1 MYWSSTVDWRS
12 FPSDR
17 SSGYMPPGSSPEANL
32 SGDGSGP
39 EAMKGMS
46 RTVRVITVLAGL
58 AVLVVSCGGRAI
70 APDAPP
76 SATAAPPSYE
86 VWVVDQGETTPAGG
100 GTLYIYRGAS
110 LKDAAPA
117 PAYTVNLGEAALGVG
132 DGVGK
137 HGHSIAF
144 NPAMTHAV
152 ISYVDSGHVQVIRAS
167 DRKVVASIKMTG
179 SAAGAAQPHATAVT
193 PTGDAIIV
201 ANQGGKRLQRIAA
214 DFKNDVYKLD
224 SAADLDLSVLEDADH
239 PGNLPVIPVF
249 TPDGRY
255 VYVPMR
261 GGGSYIVDYQATPM
275 KTVATLGKSAIG
287 PQSCCATFVKDT
299 IWTTAQG
306 GATTTT
312 TSFNLYQVSGL
323 PEKPVAKKIL
333 SRTGSVE
340 SHSVILVGQYLWVAD
355 RFANTLDIVD
365 QTGEAKTLSLAS
377 GPLAGR
383 DPAPDIMAAS
393 PDGSAVFVAL
403 RGKTPTT
410 SNIKGLDNAVG
421 DVGGFAI
428 LSVKDNGR
436 DAVVS
441 SVVAFPL
448 AAGASVVDPH
458 GLRVR
463 VIK

>member
-1 MYWSSTVDWRS
+1 MRIE
-12 FPSDR
+12 R
-17 SSGYMPPGSSPEANL
+17 LGRISPF
-32 SGDGSGP
+32 
-39 EAMKGMS
+39 
-46 RTVRVITVLAGL
+46 LATL
-58 AVLVVSCGGRAI
+58 AILVASCGGRVA
-70 APDAPP
+70 APTTAP
-76 SATAAPPSYE
+76 TASPAPPSYE
-86 VWVVDQGETTPAGG
+86 LWVVDQAETTPTGG
-100 GTLYIYRGAS
+100 GTLYIYRGAD
-110 LKDAAPA
+110 LKGAAPA

-132 DGVGK
+132 DGIGK
-137 HGHSIAF
+137 HGHSITF

-167 DRKVVASIKMTG
+167 DRKGVATIKVTG
-179 SAAGAAQPHATAVT
+179 SAAGPAAPHASAVT
-193 PTGDAIIV
+193 PAGDAVIV
-201 ANQGGKRLQRIAA
+201 ANQGGKRLQRISA

-224 SAADLDLSVLEDADH
+224 SAADLDLSLLEDADH

-261 GGGSYIVDYQATPM
+261 GGGSYVVDYQATPM

-299 IWTTAQG
+299 LWTTAQG

-312 TSFNLYQVSGL
+312 TSFNLYQVTGL
-323 PEKPVAKKIL
+323 PDKPVAKKIL
-333 SRTGSVE
+333 SRTGNVE

-365 QTGEAKTLSLAS
+365 QTGDARTMSLAS

-383 DPAPDIMAAS
+383 DPAPDIMALS
-393 PDGSAVFVAL
+393 PDESTVFVAL
-403 RGKTPTT
+403 RGKTPVT
-410 SNIKGLDNAVG
+410 SNVKGLDNAVG

-428 LSVKDNGR
+428 LSVKDSGR
-436 DAVVS
+436 DALVN
-441 SVVAFPL
+441 SVVALPM

-458 GLRVR
+458 GLRIRIV
-463 VIK
+463 K

>member
-1 MYWSSTVDWRS
+1 MGIFGRT
-12 FPSDR
+12 
-17 SSGYMPPGSSPEANL
+17 SP
-32 SGDGSGP
+32 
-39 EAMKGMS
+39 
-46 RTVRVITVLAGL
+46 VLAAL
-58 AVLVVSCGGRAI
+58 AILLASCGGRAA
-70 APDAPP
+70 APSTAPTP
-76 SATAAPPSYE
+76 NPAPPSYE
-86 VWVVDQGETTPAGG
+86 LWVVDQGDTTPTGG
-100 GTLYIYRGAS
+100 GTLYIYKSAD
-110 LKDAAPA
+110 LKNAAPA

-152 ISYVDSGHVQVIRAS
+152 IAYVDSGHVQVIRAS

-179 SAAGAAQPHATAVT
+179 SSTGQAQPHATAVT
-193 PTGDAIIV
+193 PSGDAIIV
-201 ANQGGKRLQRIAA
+201 ANQGGKRLQRISA

-224 SAADLDLSVLEDADH
+224 SAADLDLSPLEDADH

-261 GGGSYIVDYQATPM
+261 GGGSYVVDYQATPM

-312 TSFNLYQVSGL
+312 TSFNLYQVTGL
-323 PEKPVAKKIL
+323 PDKPVAKKVL
-333 SRTGSVE
+333 SRTGNVE

-365 QTGEAKTLSLAS
+365 QTGDSRTMSLAS

-393 PDGSAVFVAL
+393 PDESTVYVAL
-403 RGKTPTT
+403 RGKTPLT

-428 LSVKDNGR
+428 LSVKEGGR
-436 DAVVS
+436 DAIVS
-441 SVVAFPL
+441 SFVALPL
-448 AAGASVVDPH
+448 AGGASVVDPH
-458 GLRVR
+458 GLLLRIIR
-463 VIK
+463 

>member
-1 MYWSSTVDWRS
+1 MRILSRI
-12 FPSDR
+12 
-17 SSGYMPPGSSPEANL
+17 SP
-32 SGDGSGP
+32 
-39 EAMKGMS
+39 
-46 RTVRVITVLAGL
+46 ILATL
-58 AVLVVSCGGRAI
+58 AILVASCGGRA
-70 APDAPP
+70 
-76 SATAAPPSYE
+76 AAPSTAPTASPTPPPYE
-86 VWVVDQGETTPAGG
+86 LWVVDQAETTPTGG
-100 GTLYIYRGAS
+100 GTLYIYKGAD
-110 LKDAAPA
+110 LKAAAPT

-132 DGVGK
+132 DGIGK

-179 SAAGAAQPHATAVT
+179 GAAGPAAPHASAVT
-193 PTGDAIIV
+193 PAGDAIIV
-201 ANQGGKRLQRIAA
+201 ANQGGKRLQRISA

-224 SAADLDLSVLEDADH
+224 SAGDLDLSLLEDADH

-261 GGGSYIVDYQATPM
+261 GGGAYVIDYQATPM
-275 KTVATLGKSAIG
+275 KTVATLGKSGIG

-299 IWTTAQG
+299 VWTTAQG

-312 TSFNLYQVSGL
+312 TSFNLYQVTGL
-323 PEKPVAKKIL
+323 PDKPVAKKIL
-333 SRTGSVE
+333 SRTGNVE
-340 SHSVILVGQYLWVAD
+340 SHSVILVGQYLWLAD

-365 QTGEAKTLSLAS
+365 QTGDARTMSLAS

-383 DPAPDIMAAS
+383 DPAPDIMALS
-393 PDGSAVFVAL
+393 PDESMVFVAL
-403 RGKTPTT
+403 RGKTPLT

-436 DAVVS
+436 DATVS
-441 SVVAFPL
+441 SFVALPL

-458 GLRVR
+458 GLRIRIV
-463 VIK
+463 K

>member
-1 MYWSSTVDWRS
+1 
-12 FPSDR
+12 
-17 SSGYMPPGSSPEANL
+17 
-32 SGDGSGP
+32 
-39 EAMKGMS
+39 MKGMAILA
-46 RTVRVITVLAGL
+46 RVSPFLAAL
-58 AVLVVSCGGRAI
+58 AVLVASCGGRA
-70 APDAPP
+70 
-76 SATAAPPSYE
+76 AAPSTAPTATSETPSYE
-86 VWVVDQGETTPAGG
+86 LWVVDQAETTPTGG
-100 GTLYIYRGAS
+100 GTLYIYKGVD
-110 LKDAAPA
+110 LKGGAPA

-144 NPAMTHAV
+144 NPSMTHAV

-179 SAAGAAQPHATAVT
+179 NAAAGPAAPHASAVT
-193 PTGDAIIV
+193 PAGDAIIV
-201 ANQGGKRLQRIAA
+201 ANQGGKRLQRISA

-224 SAADLDLSVLEDADH
+224 GNADLDLSLLEDADH

-261 GGGSYIVDYQATPM
+261 GGGSYVIDYQATPM
-275 KTVATLGKSAIG
+275 KTIASLGKPAIG

-299 IWTTAQG
+299 IWTTSQG
-306 GATTTT
+306 GATATT
-312 TSFNLYQVSGL
+312 TSFNLYQVTGL
-323 PEKPVAKKIL
+323 PERPVAKKIL

-340 SHSVILVGQYLWVAD
+340 SHSVILVGQYLWLAD

-365 QTGEAKTLSLAS
+365 QTGEDRTMTLTT

-393 PDGSAVFVAL
+393 PDESMVFVAL
-403 RGKTPTT
+403 RGKTPVT

-421 DVGGFAI
+421 DVGGFAV
-428 LSVKDNGR
+428 LTVKDGGR
-436 DAVVS
+436 DASVG
-441 SVVAFPL
+441 SVVVLPL

>member
-1 MYWSSTVDWRS
+1 MGTL
-12 FPSDR
+12 
-17 SSGYMPPGSSPEANL
+17 G
-32 SGDGSGP
+32 
-39 EAMKGMS
+39 
-46 RTVRVITVLAGL
+46 RVAPVLTTL
-58 AVLVVSCGGRAI
+58 AILVTSCGGRA
-70 APDAPP
+70 
-76 SATAAPPSYE
+76 AAPSTAPTATPAPSYE
-86 VWVVDQGETTPAGG
+86 LWVVDQAETTPTGG
-100 GTLYIYRGAS
+100 GTLYVYKGAD
-110 LKDAAPA
+110 LKGATPA

-179 SAAGAAQPHATAVT
+179 SAAGPAAPHASAVA

-201 ANQGGKRLQRIAA
+201 ANQGGKRLQRISA
-214 DFKNDVYKLD
+214 DFKNDVYRLD
-224 SAADLDLSVLEDADH
+224 SAADLDLSLLEDADH

-261 GGGSYIVDYQATPM
+261 GGGSYLVDYQATPM

-312 TSFNLYQVSGL
+312 TSFNLYQVTGL
-323 PEKPVAKKIL
+323 PDKPIAKKIL
-333 SRTGSVE
+333 SRTGNVE
-340 SHSVILVGQYLWVAD
+340 SHSVILVGQYVWLAD

-365 QTGEAKTLSLAS
+365 ATGDARTMSLAS

-393 PDGSAVFVAL
+393 PDESNVFVAL
-403 RGKTPTT
+403 RGKTPVT

-428 LSVKDNGR
+428 LTVKDGGR
-436 DAVVS
+436 DATVS
-441 SVVAFPL
+441 SVIALPL

-463 VIK
+463 IIR

>member
-1 MYWSSTVDWRS
+1 MRIE
-12 FPSDR
+12 R
-17 SSGYMPPGSSPEANL
+17 LGRISPF
-32 SGDGSGP
+32 
-39 EAMKGMS
+39 
-46 RTVRVITVLAGL
+46 LATL
-58 AVLVVSCGGRAI
+58 AILVVSCGGRAA
-70 APDAPP
+70 APTTAP
-76 SATAAPPSYE
+76 TASPAPPSYE
-86 VWVVDQGETTPAGG
+86 LWVVDQAETTPTGG
-100 GTLYIYRGAS
+100 GTLYIYRGAD
-110 LKDAAPA
+110 LKGAAPA

-132 DGVGK
+132 DGIGK
-137 HGHSIAF
+137 HGHSITF

-167 DRKVVASIKMTG
+167 DRKVVASIKVTG
-179 SAAGAAQPHATAVT
+179 SAAGPAAPHASAVT
-193 PTGDAIIV
+193 PAGDAIIV
-201 ANQGGKRLQRIAA
+201 ANQGGKRLQRISA

-224 SAADLDLSVLEDADH
+224 SAADLDLSLLEDADH

-249 TPDGRY
+249 TPEGRY

-261 GGGSYIVDYQATPM
+261 GGGAYVVDYQATPM

-312 TSFNLYQVSGL
+312 TSFNLYQVTGL
-323 PEKPVAKKIL
+323 PDKPVAKKIL
-333 SRTGSVE
+333 SRTGNVE

-365 QTGEAKTLSLAS
+365 QTGDARTMSLAS

-383 DPAPDIMAAS
+383 DPAPDIMALS
-393 PDGSAVFVAL
+393 PDESTVFVAL
-403 RGKTPTT
+403 RGKTPVT
-410 SNIKGLDNAVG
+410 SNVKGLDNAVG

-436 DAVVS
+436 DALVS
-441 SVVAFPL
+441 SVVALPM

-458 GLRVR
+458 GLRIRIV
-463 VIK
+463 K

>member
-1 MYWSSTVDWRS
+1 MGI
-12 FPSDR
+12 PSR
-17 SSGYMPPGSSPEANL
+17 ISP
-32 SGDGSGP
+32 
-39 EAMKGMS
+39 
-46 RTVRVITVLAGL
+46 VLATL
-58 AVLVVSCGGRAI
+58 AIVVASCGGRA
-70 APDAPP
+70 AAP
-76 SATAAPPSYE
+76 SAAPTETPAPPSYE
-86 VWVVDQGETTPAGG
+86 LWVVDQGETTPTGG
-100 GTLYIYRGAS
+100 GTLYIYKGAD
-110 LKDAAPA
+110 LAAASPA

-132 DGVGK
+132 DGIGK
-137 HGHSIAF
+137 HGHSITF

-152 ISYVDSGHVQVIRAS
+152 IAYVDSGHVQVIRAS
-167 DRKVVASIKMTG
+167 DRKVVASIKMTAG
-179 SAAGAAQPHATAVT
+179 PGGPAAPHATAVT
-193 PTGDAIIV
+193 PAGDAIIV
-201 ANQGGKRLQRIAA
+201 ANQGGKRLQRITA

-224 SAADLDLSVLEDADH
+224 SAADLDLSLLEDVDH

-261 GGGSYIVDYQATPM
+261 GGGAYVIDHQATPM
-275 KTVATLGKSAIG
+275 KTIATLAKAAIG

-299 IWTTAQG
+299 VWTTAQG

-312 TSFNLYQVSGL
+312 TSFNLYQVTGL
-323 PEKPVAKKIL
+323 PDKPVAKKIL
-333 SRTGSVE
+333 SRIGNVE

-365 QTGEAKTLSLAS
+365 QTGDARTLNLAS

-383 DPAPDIMAAS
+383 DPAPDIMALS
-393 PDGSAVFVAL
+393 PDASTVFVAL
-403 RGKTPTT
+403 RGKTPVT

-428 LSVKDNGR
+428 LSVKDGGR
-436 DAVVS
+436 DATVS
-441 SVVAFPL
+441 SFVSLPL

-463 VIK
+463 LVKR

>member
-1 MYWSSTVDWRS
+1 MGIQIETRFHV
-12 FPSDR
+12 
-17 SSGYMPPGSSPEANL
+17 
-32 SGDGSGP
+32 
-39 EAMKGMS
+39 
-46 RTVRVITVLAGL
+46 TTVLSAL
-58 AVLVVSCGGRAI
+58 AILVASCGGSAV
-70 APDAPP
+70 APNT
-76 SATAAPPSYE
+76 SATATAASPSYE
-86 VWVVDQGETTPAGG
+86 VWVVDQAETTPTGG
-100 GTLYIYRGAS
+100 GTLYIYKGAT

-132 DGVGK
+132 DGIGK
-137 HGHSIAF
+137 HGHSITF

-152 ISYVDSGHVQVIRAS
+152 ISYVTSGHVQVIRAS

-179 SAAGAAQPHATAVT
+179 SAAGAAAPHATAVT
-193 PTGDAIIV
+193 PAGDAIIV
-201 ANQGGKRLQRIAA
+201 ANQGGKRLQRISA

-224 SAADLDLSVLEDADH
+224 VPADLDLSLLEDGDH

-261 GGGSYIVDYQATPM
+261 GGGSYVIDYQATPM
-275 KTVATLGKSAIG
+275 KAVASLGKSALG
-287 PQSCCATFVKDT
+287 PQQCCATFVKDT

-306 GATTTT
+306 GATATT
-312 TSFNLYQVSGL
+312 TSFNLYQVTGL
-323 PEKPVAKKIL
+323 PDKPVAKKVL
-333 SRTGSVE
+333 TRTGNVE
-340 SHSVILVGQYLWVAD
+340 SHSVILVGQSLWVAD

-365 QTGEAKTLSLAS
+365 QTGEAKTMSFAT
-377 GPLAGR
+377 GALAGR

-393 PDGSAVFVAL
+393 PDESAVFVAL
-403 RGKTPTT
+403 RGKAPVT

-436 DAVVS
+436 DATVS
-441 SVVAFPL
+441 SFVALPL
-448 AAGASVVDPH
+448 AAGASVIDPH

-463 VIK
+463 IIK

>member
-1 MYWSSTVDWRS
+1 MGTL
-12 FPSDR
+12 
-17 SSGYMPPGSSPEANL
+17 G
-32 SGDGSGP
+32 
-39 EAMKGMS
+39 
-46 RTVRVITVLAGL
+46 RVAPVLTTL
-58 AVLVVSCGGRAI
+58 AILVTSCGGRA
-70 APDAPP
+70 
-76 SATAAPPSYE
+76 AAPSTAPTATPAPSYE
-86 VWVVDQGETTPAGG
+86 LWVVDQAETTPTGG
-100 GTLYIYRGAS
+100 GTLYVYKGAD
-110 LKDAAPA
+110 LKGATPA

-179 SAAGAAQPHATAVT
+179 SAAGPAAPHASAVT

-201 ANQGGKRLQRIAA
+201 ANQGGKRLQRISA
-214 DFKNDVYKLD
+214 DFKNDVYRLD
-224 SAADLDLSVLEDADH
+224 SAADLDLSLLEDADH

-261 GGGSYIVDYQATPM
+261 GGGSYVIDYQATPM

-287 PQSCCATFVKDT
+287 PQSCCATFLKDT

-323 PEKPVAKKIL
+323 RDKPVAKKIL

-365 QTGEAKTLSLAS
+365 QTGDARTMSLAS

-383 DPAPDIMAAS
+383 DPAPDIMASS
-393 PDGSAVFVAL
+393 PDESTVFVAL
-403 RGKTPTT
+403 RGKTPLT

-428 LSVKDNGR
+428 LTVKDGGR
-436 DAVVS
+436 DAAVS
-441 SVVAFPL
+441 SLVSLPL

-458 GLRVR
+458 GLRIR
-463 VIK
+463 IIK

>member
-1 MYWSSTVDWRS
+1 
-12 FPSDR
+12 
-17 SSGYMPPGSSPEANL
+17 
-32 SGDGSGP
+32 
-39 EAMKGMS
+39 MKGMG
-46 RTVRVITVLAGL
+46 TGHRVTTILA
-58 AVLVVSCGGRAI
+58 ASAILVASCGGSAL
-70 APDAPP
+70 AP
-76 SATAAPPSYE
+76 SAPATPTAAPPSYE
-86 VWVVDQGETTPAGG
+86 LWVVDQAETTPTGG
-100 GTLYIYRGAS
+100 GTLYIYKGAS
-110 LKDAAPA
+110 FKDPSPA

-179 SAAGAAQPHATAVT
+179 STAGAAQPHATAVT
-193 PTGDAIIV
+193 PANDAIIV
-201 ANQGGKRLQRIAA
+201 ANQGGKRLQRISA

-224 SAADLDLSVLEDADH
+224 GAADLDLSLLEDADH
-239 PGNLPVIPVF
+239 PGNLPVFPVF

-255 VYVPMR
+255 AYVPMR
-261 GGGSYIVDYQATPM
+261 GGGAYVIDYQATPM

-287 PQSCCATFVKDT
+287 PQSCCATFVKDA

-312 TSFNLYQVSGL
+312 TSFNLYQVTGL

-333 SRTGSVE
+333 SRTGNVE

-365 QTGEAKTLSLAS
+365 QTGDARTLSLAS

-383 DPAPDIMAAS
+383 DPAPDIMTLS
-393 PDGSAVFVAL
+393 PHEATVFVAL
-403 RGKTPTT
+403 RGKTPLT
-410 SNIKGLDNAVG
+410 SNITGLDNAVG
-421 DVGGFAI
+421 DVGGIAI
-428 LSVKDNGR
+428 LAVTESGR
-436 DAVVS
+436 DMAVS
-441 SVVAFPL
+441 SFVALPI

-458 GLRVR
+458 GVRVR

>member
-1 MYWSSTVDWRS
+1 MKDMNATLRVTTV
-12 FPSDR
+12 
-17 SSGYMPPGSSPEANL
+17 
-32 SGDGSGP
+32 
-39 EAMKGMS
+39 
-46 RTVRVITVLAGL
+46 IAGL
-58 AVLVVSCGGRAI
+58 AILVASCGGNAV
-70 APDAPP
+70 APST
-76 SATAAPPSYE
+76 SATATPAAPSYE
-86 VWVVDQGETTPAGG
+86 LWVVDQAETTPTGG
-100 GTLYIYRGAS
+100 GTLYIYKGAD
-110 LKDAAPA
+110 LKSAAPA

-137 HGHSIAF
+137 HGHSITF

-167 DRKVVASIKMTG
+167 NRKVVASIKMTG
-179 SAAGAAQPHATAVT
+179 SAAGTAAPHATAVT
-193 PTGDAIIV
+193 PAADAIIV
-201 ANQGGKRLQRIAA
+201 ANQGGKRLQRITA

-224 SAADLDLSVLEDADH
+224 SSADLDLSLLEDADH
-239 PGNLPVIPVF
+239 PGNLPVTPVF

-261 GGGSYIVDYQATPM
+261 GGGSYVIDYQATPM

-287 PQSCCATFVKDT
+287 PQQCCATFVKDT

-312 TSFNLYQVSGL
+312 TSFNLYQVTGL
-323 PEKPVAKKIL
+323 PDKPVAKKIL
-333 SRTGSVE
+333 SRTGNVE
-340 SHSVILVGQYLWVAD
+340 SHSLILVGQYLWVAD

-365 QTGEAKTLSLAS
+365 QTGDARTMSLAS

-393 PDGSAVFVAL
+393 PDESTVFVAL
-403 RGKTPTT
+403 RGKTPLT

-421 DVGGFAI
+421 DIGGFAI
-428 LSVKDNGR
+428 LTANDSGR
-436 DAVVS
+436 DATVS
-441 SVVAFPL
+441 SFVALPL

-463 VIK
+463 IIK

>member
-1 MYWSSTVDWRS
+1 MGTL
-12 FPSDR
+12 
-17 SSGYMPPGSSPEANL
+17 G
-32 SGDGSGP
+32 
-39 EAMKGMS
+39 
-46 RTVRVITVLAGL
+46 RVTPVLATL
-58 AVLVVSCGGRAI
+58 AILVASCGGRAA
-70 APDAPP
+70 APSVAPTP
-76 SATAAPPSYE
+76 SPAPPSYE
-86 VWVVDQGETTPAGG
+86 LWVVDQAETTPTGG
-100 GTLYIYRGAS
+100 GTLYIYKGAD
-110 LKDAAPA
+110 LKNATPA

-137 HGHSIAF
+137 HGHSITF

-152 ISYVDSGHVQVIRAS
+152 IAYVDSGHVQVIRAS

-193 PTGDAIIV
+193 PAGDAIIV
-201 ANQGGKRLQRIAA
+201 ANQGGKRLQRISA
-214 DFKNDVYKLD
+214 DFKNDTYKLD
-224 SAADLDLSVLEDADH
+224 SAADLDLSLLEDADH

-261 GGGSYIVDYQATPM
+261 GGGSYVVDYQATPM
-275 KTVATLGKSAIG
+275 KTIATLGKSAIG

-312 TSFNLYQVSGL
+312 TSFNLYQVTGL
-323 PEKPVAKKIL
+323 PDKPVAKKIL
-333 SRTGSVE
+333 SRTGNVE
-340 SHSVILVGQYLWVAD
+340 SHSVILVGQYLWLAD

-365 QTGEAKTLSLAS
+365 QTGDARTMSLAS

-393 PDGSAVFVAL
+393 PDESMVFVAL
-403 RGKTPTT
+403 RGKTPLT

-428 LSVKDNGR
+428 IAASNSGH
-436 DAVVS
+436 DAAVS
-441 SVVAFPL
+441 SVVALPVG
-448 AAGASVVDPH
+448 AGASIVDPH
-458 GLRVR
+458 GLRIRIV
-463 VIK
+463 K

>member
-1 MYWSSTVDWRS
+1 
-12 FPSDR
+12 
-17 SSGYMPPGSSPEANL
+17 
-32 SGDGSGP
+32 
-39 EAMKGMS
+39 MKGMRILS
-46 RTVRVITVLAGL
+46 RISPILATL
-58 AVLVVSCGGRAI
+58 AILVASCGGRA
-70 APDAPP
+70 
-76 SATAAPPSYE
+76 AAPSTAPTASPTPPPYE
-86 VWVVDQGETTPAGG
+86 LWVVDQAETTPTGG
-100 GTLYIYRGAS
+100 GTLYIYKGAD
-110 LKDAAPA
+110 LKAAAPT

-132 DGVGK
+132 DGIGK

-179 SAAGAAQPHATAVT
+179 GAAGPAAPHASAVT
-193 PTGDAIIV
+193 PAGDAIIV
-201 ANQGGKRLQRIAA
+201 ANQGGKRLQRISA

-224 SAADLDLSVLEDADH
+224 SAGDLDLSLLEDADH

-261 GGGSYIVDYQATPM
+261 GGGAYVIDYQATPM
-275 KTVATLGKSAIG
+275 KTVATLGKSGIG

-299 IWTTAQG
+299 VWTTAQG

-312 TSFNLYQVSGL
+312 TSFNLYQVTGL
-323 PEKPVAKKIL
+323 PDKPVAKKIL
-333 SRTGSVE
+333 SRTGNVE
-340 SHSVILVGQYLWVAD
+340 SHSVILVGQYLWLAD

-365 QTGEAKTLSLAS
+365 QTGDARTMSLAS

-383 DPAPDIMAAS
+383 DPAPDIMALS
-393 PDGSAVFVAL
+393 PDESMVFVAL
-403 RGKTPTT
+403 RGKTPLT

-436 DAVVS
+436 DATVS
-441 SVVAFPL
+441 SFVALPL

-458 GLRVR
+458 GLRIRIV
-463 VIK
+463 K

>member
-1 MYWSSTVDWRS
+1 MGIHTL
-12 FPSDR
+12 
-17 SSGYMPPGSSPEANL
+17 A
-32 SGDGSGP
+32 
-39 EAMKGMS
+39 
-46 RTVRVITVLAGL
+46 RVTPLFAALAI
-58 AVLVVSCGGRAI
+58 LVASCGGRA
-70 APDAPP
+70 
-76 SATAAPPSYE
+76 AAPTNAPTASAAPSSYE
-86 VWVVDQGETTPAGG
+86 LWVVDQAETTPTGG
-100 GTLYIYRGAS
+100 GTLYIYKGAD
-110 LKDAAPA
+110 LKGTSPA

-137 HGHSIAF
+137 HGHSITF

-152 ISYVDSGHVQVIRAS
+152 IAYVDSGHVQVIRAS

-193 PTGDAIIV
+193 PAGDAIIV
-201 ANQGGKRLQRIAA
+201 ANQGGKRLQRISA

-224 SAADLDLSVLEDADH
+224 STADLDLSLLEDADH

-261 GGGSYIVDYQATPM
+261 GGGSYVVDYQATPM

-323 PEKPVAKKIL
+323 PDKPVAKKIL

-365 QTGEAKTLSLAS
+365 QTGDARTMSLAS

-383 DPAPDIMAAS
+383 DPAPDIMASS
-393 PDGSAVFVAL
+393 PDESTVFVAL
-403 RGKTPTT
+403 RGKTPLT

-421 DVGGFAI
+421 DVGGIAI
-428 LSVKDNGR
+428 LTVKDSGR
-436 DAVVS
+436 DATVS
-441 SVVAFPL
+441 SLISLPL

-458 GLRVR
+458 GLRIR
-463 VIK
+463 IIK

>member
-1 MYWSSTVDWRS
+1 MGTVGHRS
-12 FPSDR
+12 P
-17 SSGYMPPGSSPEANL
+17 L
-32 SGDGSGP
+32 
-39 EAMKGMS
+39 
-46 RTVRVITVLAGL
+46 LAAL
-58 AVLVVSCGGRAI
+58 AILLASCGGRAA
-70 APDAPP
+70 APSTAPTP
-76 SATAAPPSYE
+76 SPAPPSYE
-86 VWVVDQGETTPAGG
+86 LWVVDQGDTTPAGG
-100 GTLYIYRGAS
+100 GTLYIYKSADLRN
-110 LKDAAPA
+110 AAPA

-137 HGHSIAF
+137 HGHSITF
-144 NPAMTHAV
+144 NPTMTHAV
-152 ISYVDSGHVQVIRAS
+152 IAYVDSGHVQVIRAS

-179 SAAGAAQPHATAVT
+179 SAAGQAQPHATAVT
-193 PTGDAIIV
+193 PAGDAIIV
-201 ANQGGKRLQRIAA
+201 ANQGGKRLQRISA

-224 SAADLDLSVLEDADH
+224 SAADLDLSLLEDADH

-261 GGGSYIVDYQATPM
+261 GGGSYVIDYQATPM

-312 TSFNLYQVSGL
+312 TSFNLYQVTGL
-323 PEKPVAKKIL
+323 PDKPVAKKVL

-365 QTGEAKTLSLAS
+365 QTGDARTMSLAS

-393 PDGSAVFVAL
+393 PDESTVYVAL
-403 RGKTPTT
+403 RGKTPLT

-428 LSVKDNGR
+428 LSVKEGGR

-441 SVVAFPL
+441 SFVALPL
-448 AAGASVVDPH
+448 AGGASVVDPH

-463 VIK
+463 IIK

>member
-1 MYWSSTVDWRS
+1 MGIEILGRI
-12 FPSDR
+12 
-17 SSGYMPPGSSPEANL
+17 SP
-32 SGDGSGP
+32 
-39 EAMKGMS
+39 
-46 RTVRVITVLAGL
+46 ILAAL
-58 AVLVVSCGGRAI
+58 AILVASCGGRAA
-70 APDAPP
+70 APSTAP
-76 SATAAPPSYE
+76 TASPAPPSYE
-86 VWVVDQGETTPAGG
+86 LWVVDQAETTPTGG
-100 GTLYIYRGAS
+100 GTLYIYKAAD
-110 LKDAAPA
+110 LKGAAPA

-132 DGVGK
+132 DGIGK

-167 DRKVVASIKMTG
+167 DRKVVASIKLTG
-179 SAAGAAQPHATAVT
+179 SAAGPAAPHASTVT

-201 ANQGGKRLQRIAA
+201 ANQGGKRLQRISA
-214 DFKNDVYKLD
+214 DFKNDIYRLD
-224 SAADLDLSVLEDADH
+224 SAADLDLSLLEDADH

-261 GGGSYIVDYQATPM
+261 GGGSFVIDYQATPM
-275 KTVATLGKSAIG
+275 KTVATVGKSAIG

-299 IWTTAQG
+299 VWTTAQG

-312 TSFNLYQVSGL
+312 TSFNLYQVTGL
-323 PEKPVAKKIL
+323 PDKPVAKKIL
-333 SRTGSVE
+333 SRTGNVE
-340 SHSVILVGQYLWVAD
+340 SHSVILVGQYLWLAD

-365 QTGEAKTLSLAS
+365 QTGDARTMSLAS

-383 DPAPDIMAAS
+383 DPAPDIMALS
-393 PDGSAVFVAL
+393 PDESTVFVAL
-403 RGKTPTT
+403 RGKTPLT

-428 LSVKDNGR
+428 LGVKDSGR
-436 DAVVS
+436 DATVGS
-441 SVVAFPL
+441 FVALPL

-458 GLRVR
+458 GLRIRIVR
-463 VIK
+463 

>member
-1 MYWSSTVDWRS
+1 
-12 FPSDR
+12 
-17 SSGYMPPGSSPEANL
+17 
-32 SGDGSGP
+32 
-39 EAMKGMS
+39 MKGMGIFG
-46 RTVRVITVLAGL
+46 RTSPVLAAL
-58 AVLVVSCGGRAI
+58 AILLASCGGRAA
-70 APDAPP
+70 APSTAPTP
-76 SATAAPPSYE
+76 SPAPPSYE
-86 VWVVDQGETTPAGG
+86 LWVVDQGETTPTGG
-100 GTLYIYRGAS
+100 GTLYIYKGAD
-110 LKDAAPA
+110 LKNAAPA
-117 PAYTVNLGEAALGVG
+117 AAYTINLGEAALGVG

-137 HGHSIAF
+137 HGHSITF

-152 ISYVDSGHVQVIRAS
+152 IAYVDSGHVQVIRAS

-179 SAAGAAQPHATAVT
+179 SAAGQAQPHATAVT
-193 PTGDAIIV
+193 PAGDAIIV
-201 ANQGGKRLQRIAA
+201 ANQGGKRLQRISA

-224 SAADLDLSVLEDADH
+224 SAADLDLSLLEDADH

-261 GGGSYIVDYQATPM
+261 GGGSYVIDYQATPM

-312 TSFNLYQVSGL
+312 TSFNLYQVTGL
-323 PEKPVAKKIL
+323 PDKPVAKKVL
-333 SRTGSVE
+333 SRTGNVE
-340 SHSVILVGQYLWVAD
+340 SHSVISVGQYLWVAD

-365 QTGEAKTLSLAS
+365 QTGDARTLSLAS

-383 DPAPDIMAAS
+383 DPAPDIMAVS
-393 PDGSAVFVAL
+393 PDESTVYVAL
-403 RGKTPTT
+403 RGKTPLT

-428 LSVKDNGR
+428 LSVKDGGR

-441 SVVAFPL
+441 SFVALPL
-448 AAGASVVDPH
+448 AGGASAVDPH

-463 VIK
+463 IIR

>member
-1 MYWSSTVDWRS
+1 
-12 FPSDR
+12 
-17 SSGYMPPGSSPEANL
+17 
-32 SGDGSGP
+32 
-39 EAMKGMS
+39 MKGMAILA
-46 RTVRVITVLAGL
+46 RVTTLFAALAI
-58 AVLVVSCGGRAI
+58 LVSSCGGRAA
-70 APDAPP
+70 AP
-76 SATAAPPSYE
+76 TAAPTASPTPPSFE
-86 VWVVDQGETTPAGG
+86 LWVVDQGDTTPAGG
-100 GTLYIYRGAS
+100 GTLYIYKGAD
-110 LKDAAPA
+110 LKTAAPT

-137 HGHSIAF
+137 HGHSITF

-152 ISYVDSGHVQVIRAS
+152 IAYVDSGHVQVIRAA

-179 SAAGAAQPHATAVT
+179 STAGAAQPHATAVT
-193 PTGDAIIV
+193 PAGDAIIV

-224 SAADLDLSVLEDADH
+224 AAADLDLSLLEDADH

-261 GGGSYIVDYQATPM
+261 GGGAYVVDYQATPM
-275 KTVATLGKSAIG
+275 KTIATLGKSAIG

-299 IWTTAQG
+299 VWTTAQG

-312 TSFNLYQVSGL
+312 TSFNLYQVTGL
-323 PEKPVAKKIL
+323 PDKPVAKKIL
-333 SRTGSVE
+333 SRTGNVE

-365 QTGEAKTLSLAS
+365 QTGEAKTMSLAS

-383 DPAPDIMAAS
+383 DPAPDIMALS
-393 PDGSAVFVAL
+393 PDESAVFVAL
-403 RGKTPTT
+403 RGKTPMT

-428 LSVKDNGR
+428 VSVKDNGR
-436 DAVVS
+436 DAAVS
-441 SVVAFPL
+441 SVITLPL

-458 GLRVR
+458 GLRIRIV
-463 VIK
+463 K